1 MINQKRLVDTFLELV
16 KIDSPS
22 GSEGAIAKH
31 VAKIL
36 EDLGLKVQ
44 IDSFGNVIG
53 KLEGIGEPFMLNAH
67 LDTVEP
73 GRGIKPIVKGDII
86 KTDESTILGGDDK
99 AGVSAILEALT
110 SIVEGKVKHLPVEVV
125 FTLAEEVGAL
135 GAKNLDYSLI
145 SAKRG
150 VAFDGEAEVF
160 NVATGEPGMLKVD
173 LTIIVRSAHARAEP
187 EKGISAIKIISE
199 IISELNLGR
208 IDAETTANVG
218 LIEGGSVR
226 NAVPERAHFKGE
238 IRSRNNEKLKNHLA
252 HFQEV
257 FDRILEK
264 YPEAKI
270 ELELEEAGEAYILDI
285 EHKTIKHVHASLTE
299 LEIEPK
305 LAPLGGLTDVNVFH
319 KKGIEAV
326 VVGAGGYNMH
336 TKREY
341 VVISQMEQ
349 AARVCEKLVRI

>member
-1 MINQKRLVDTFLELV
+1 VVFDNYGNV
-16 KIDSPS
+16 
-22 GSEGAIAKH
+22 
-31 VAKIL
+31 VAKIP
-36 EDLGLKVQ
+36 GQ
-44 IDSFGNVIG
+44 
-53 KLEGIGEPFMLNAH
+53 GEPFILNAH

-86 KTDESTILGGDDK
+86 KTDETTILGGDDK
-99 AGVSAILEALT
+99 AGVTAILEALT
-110 SIVEGKVKHLPVEVV
+110 SIVEAGAEHLPIEVIL
-125 FTLAEEVGAL
+125 TLGEEVGSL

-173 LTIIVRSAHARAEP
+173 LTIIGRSAHAGGEP

-218 LIEGGSVR
+218 IIEGGSVR
-226 NAVPERAHFKGE
+226 NAVPERAEFKGE
-238 IRSRNNEKLKNHLA
+238 IRSRNNDKLKNHLA

-257 FDRILEK
+257 FDRILAK

-270 ELELEEAGEAYILDI
+270 EVELEEAGEAYTLALD
-285 EHKTIKHVHASLTE
+285 HKTIRHIHTTLTA
-299 LEIEPK
+299 LTIEPK
-305 LAPLGGLTDVNVFH
+305 LFPLGGLTDVNVFH

-349 AARVCEKLVRI
+349 AARVCEKLVRIGP